1 MPEIKRNFSAGKMNK
16 DFDERLLPNG
26 EYRSA
31 INVEVTTTSSGEI
44 GTVRNIKG
52 NELIKTF
59 KNSGLTDSEITNI
72 FNDTFC
78 VGSIAD
84 EKNDYYYWLVTEE
97 ELVPKAF
104 GLQAQGFGVSTTLP
118 VNTPTMAVAPENR
131 YGIPAFVKRDMIFRS
146 NTKDNTIEPVFVDL
160 HQQTRNID
168 YFATT
173 QANDEYIYFQNN
185 SNGDPVTNGLE
196 VGMDVLGYKFSIIQ
210 GNLVQVLQPNCKILE
225 IDFANNRI
233 KLTNSNHYINF
244 KQQEPPVVVFRR
256 NKVLGFERNR
266 LITGINIIDDMLFIT
281 DNKREPKKIKITESI
296 EGTDFTCEIHSE
308 IENKATGEIF
318 PAEESHLTVIRKSPT
333 RAPRIEALTDS
344 RGGLLIGEA
353 EFVVKPENQFI
364 WVKINGDSVL
374 NIKNNYK
381 VNDILLFSTSIGSLP
396 ANPNFKAKIVEIDN
410 SYSSNYRLRVRLKII
425 SQPVGITVNIV
436 SSLYCELEQIL
447 DPLFQLRFVRFGYR
461 YKYLNNEV
469 SCYSPFTEPVF
480 YPDNY
485 LYNPIEGDNE
495 GMKNTVKEIILKQ
508 FDDYGNIPKDVK
520 QIDILFKDESS
531 PNIYCVDTLRPD
543 DIGPDGTI
551 DTNDWNL
558 GYYKIR
564 TENIYAALPTNQILR
579 SFDNVPRYAK
589 AQEIAANRLIYAN
602 YVQNYDMQ
610 RDGENIKPS
619 LDVGFEK
626 RIGEWDYNTRSIQ
639 GSAKGRKSLKTL
651 RTYEL
656 GVTYQDD
663 YNRNTPVFTNANA
676 SVKIPQNESLNSN
689 ALFAQ
694 LKNDAPDFAKSFK
707 VYVKETS
714 SEYYNIPLD
723 RIYDA
728 GDNCVWL
735 SFASDEVNK
744 IAIEDYLILKKKP
757 ISSSATSAVSGDDGK
772 SKFKVLAISDQVPD
786 SIKQTKKLLARITGN
801 ITEVF
806 RQSTIAFHPD
816 EADIK
821 DLVFDKEEWEG
832 RGGGLAETTVEAK
845 AIRFEDTASGI
856 TSKEYEID
864 RIYPDFI
871 GAEEV
876 YRIRLGEGLDQVDA
890 DWITNNNT
898 ASTTGNGGTIQMIST
913 LGFSLF
919 AREEENL
926 KEYDGRFFVKIKSNE
941 IIEQDLAP
949 QIVGSTLRTSVS
961 LPVYYMADEWAPMW
975 EDTGYWGGFPIYNSF
990 AGMNLTNTNFDSFT
1004 ALSIG
1009 QHTTRFHTNSAGVQH
1024 GNYVSHRFSD
1034 WVLLLDV
1041 PGPNN
1046 SKWFI
1051 DQAYYAQRTSPSST
1065 SVVPNNPNT
1074 WRYGHGFGRGIFET
1088 HGGNRATMELAFA
1101 GIYLPDGEETDDT
1114 GYHEEM
1120 WNVGEPSNPRH
1131 DEERVFI
1138 SKFRTGQKFRFAE
1151 DPNGQIYH
1159 IHAVSGP
1166 YRRYNHT
1173 SLWEARGWRDDDMQ
1187 SNDRNKLNDSNN
1199 EPSGGQRFD
1208 IKHHN
1213 TGISGP
1219 QSHHISSHIAII
1231 NSGRISMAS
1240 LGADEWI
1247 GGGPNVVWNNFLHDS
1262 GRGTS
1267 GGGTTIHHDINNS
1280 NQGGRVHPYFQGF
1293 NPYDA
1298 GTGSAGGNT
1307 FEGSDSDLYY
1317 ADGAGPGSFNNFGLG
1332 NNPTS
1337 TETMAYHEQ
1346 QNVAIMGHASNRRVY
1361 WNFSI
1366 SPSPLQQ
1373 AFNPIADGN
1382 SSPNETVSIQFL
1394 EQATDFDLEQE
1405 TKITAAVFETEP
1417 RENTDLD
1424 IYYEASNQIPTYL
1437 HGDTNELFAPL
1448 KSVAYSDDTWADA
1461 AGASAAGAGLGDHII
1476 PFNPCSPVAPPT
1488 CIDDV
1493 VYIQEWKDNVVTL
1506 FYQPSS
1512 GSAPSPFVIA
1522 EEAFLDED
1530 GNYRDI
1536 EIKFYKPL
1544 NTHTEDNYISAGS
1557 KMAFND
1563 DWVSTTISWDQ
1574 NYNQQHP
1581 VSDPSNGK
1589 YYLDRDIHTKRQGL
1603 SWYNCFSF
1611 NNGVESDRIRDD
1623 FNATQILNGV
1633 KASSITLEPYQE
1645 ERRANGLIYSGL
1657 YNSNSAVNDLN
1668 QFIMAEKITKDLNPD
1683 YGSIQK
1689 LFTRDT
1695 DLISFC
1701 EDRVLRVLANKDALF
1716 NADGNA
1722 QLTATQNVLGQA
1734 VPFSGDYGISKNPE
1748 SFASDSYRC
1757 YFADK
1762 QRGAVLRLSRD
1773 GLTPIS
1779 DYGMKAWFDS
1789 NLRVG
1794 EKILGSFDT
1803 VKREYN
1809 ISITNEH
1816 PQYWKSGE
1824 RTAIDWTEVPAPDN
1838 PIQNI

>member
-1 MPEIKRNFSAGKMNK
+1 
-16 DFDERLLPNG
+16 
-26 EYRSA
+26 
-31 INVEVTTTSSGEI
+31 
-44 GTVRNIKG
+44 
-52 NELIKTF
+52 
-59 KNSGLTDSEITNI
+59 
-72 FNDTFC
+72 
-78 VGSIAD
+78 
-84 EKNDYYYWLVTEE
+84 
-97 ELVPKAF
+97 
-104 GLQAQGFGVSTTLP
+104 
-118 VNTPTMAVAPENR
+118 
-131 YGIPAFVKRDMIFRS
+131 
-146 NTKDNTIEPVFVDL
+146 
-160 HQQTRNID
+160 
-168 YFATT
+168 
-173 QANDEYIYFQNN
+173 
-185 SNGDPVTNGLE
+185 
-196 VGMDVLGYKFSIIQ
+196 
-210 GNLVQVLQPNCKILE
+210 
-225 IDFANNRI
+225 
-233 KLTNSNHYINF
+233 
-244 KQQEPPVVVFRR
+244 
-256 NKVLGFERNR
+256 
-266 LITGINIIDDMLFIT
+266 
-281 DNKREPKKIKITESI
+281 
-296 EGTDFTCEIHSE
+296 
-308 IENKATGEIF
+308 
-318 PAEESHLTVIRKSPT
+318 
-333 RAPRIEALTDS
+333 
-344 RGGLLIGEA
+344 
-353 EFVVKPENQFI
+353 
-364 WVKINGDSVL
+364 
-374 NIKNNYK
+374 
-381 VNDILLFSTSIGSLP
+381 
-396 ANPNFKAKIVEIDN
+396 
-410 SYSSNYRLRVRLKII
+410 
-425 SQPVGITVNIV
+425 
-436 SSLYCELEQIL
+436 
-447 DPLFQLRFVRFGYR
+447 
-461 YKYLNNEV
+461 
-469 SCYSPFTEPVF
+469 
-480 YPDNY
+480 
-485 LYNPIEGDNE
+485 
-495 GMKNTVKEIILKQ
+495 
-508 FDDYGNIPKDVK
+508 
-520 QIDILFKDESS
+520 
-531 PNIYCVDTLRPD
+531 LRPD

-551 DTNDWNL
+551 DTNEWNL

-602 YVQNYDMQ
+602 YVQNYDMK
-610 RDGENIKPS
+610 RAGENIKPS

-626 RIGEWDYNTRSIQ
+626 RLGEWDYNNRSIQ

-663 YNRNTPVFTNANA
+663 YNRSTPVFTNANA

-757 ISSSATSAVSGDDGK
+757 ISSSATSAVNGDDGQ

-786 SIKQTKKLLARITGN
+786 SIKETKKLISRITGN
-801 ITEVF
+801 ITELF
-806 RQSTIAFHPD
+806 KQSTISFHPD
-816 EADIK
+816 EVDIK
-821 DLVFDKEEWEG
+821 DLAFDKEEWES
-832 RGGGLAETTVEAK
+832 RGGGLVETTVEAK

-856 TSKEYEID
+856 TSKEYVIN

-876 YRIRLGEGLDQVDA
+876 YRIRLEDGLDQVDA
-890 DWITNNNT
+890 DWITNNGS
-898 ASTTGNGGTIQMIST
+898 ASTSGNGGTIQMIST

-926 KEYDGRFFVKIKSNE
+926 KEYDGRFFVKIKSN
-941 IIEQDLAP
+941 QVVVNDLAP
-949 QIVGSTLRTSVS
+949 QIVGSNLRPSVS
-961 LPVYYMADEWAPMW
+961 LAVYYMADEWAPMW
-975 EDTGYWGGFPIYNSF
+975 EDTGYWGGFPVYNSF
-990 AGMNLTNTNFDSFT
+990 AGMNLTNTTFDSAT
-1004 ALSIG
+1004 ALSTG
-1009 QHTTRFHTNSAGVQH
+1009 QHTTRYHTNSAGVQH
-1024 GNYVSHRFSD
+1024 GNYVSHRFAD

-1051 DQAYYAQRTSPSST
+1051 DQAYFANRTSPSST
-1065 SVVPNNPNT
+1065 SVGGQSPNT
-1074 WRYGHGFGRGIFET
+1074 WQYGHGFGRGIFET
-1088 HGGNRATMELAFA
+1088 HSGSRATMELAFA

-1120 WNVGEPSNPRH
+1120 WNVGESSNPRH
-1131 DEERVFI
+1131 DEEKAFI
-1138 SKFRTGQKFRFAE
+1138 SKFRNGQKFRFAE
-1151 DPNGQIYH
+1151 DPNGQVYH
-1159 IHAVSGP
+1159 IHSVSGP

-1173 SLWEARGWRDDDMQ
+1173 SLWEARGWRDDDGE
-1187 SNDRNKLNDSNN
+1187 SNDDNKLDYNQN
-1199 EPSGGQRFD
+1199 PSGGQRFD

-1213 TGISGP
+1213 TSVSGTQTHPISGD
-1219 QSHHISSHIAII
+1219 I
-1231 NSGRISMAS
+1231 NNINTGRTSMAS
-1240 LGADEWI
+1240 FGASSTI
-1247 GGGPNVVWNNFLHDS
+1247 NGGANVVWNNFLHFS

-1267 GGGTTIHHDINNS
+1267 GGGTTTHHDINIAP
-1280 NQGGRVHPYFQGF
+1280 QGGRVHPYFQGF
-1293 NPYDA
+1293 TPYAD
-1298 GTGSAGGNT
+1298 GHGSAGGNA
-1307 FEGSDSDLYY
+1307 FEGSDSDLFY
-1317 ADGAGPGSFNNFGLG
+1317 ADGVGPNAANNWVTGITSFS
-1332 NNPTS
+1332 PTT
-1337 TETMAYHEQ
+1337 TENMAYHQ
-1346 QNVAIMGHASNRRVY
+1346 MQNADIMGHASNRRVY

-1373 AFNPIADGN
+1373 SFNPIAGGN

-1394 EQATDFDLEQE
+1394 ESATDFDLEQE

-1437 HGDTNELFAPL
+1437 HGETNKLFAPL
-1448 KSVAYSDDTWADA
+1448 NSVAYSDDVWEDLTGATT
-1461 AGASAAGAGLGDHII
+1461 AGAVIGDPVI
-1476 PFNPCSPVAPPT
+1476 PFNPCSVVSPPN
-1488 CIDDV
+1488 CIDGV
-1493 VYIQEWKDNVVTL
+1493 VYVKAWKDNVVTL
-1506 FYQPSS
+1506 YYQSPN
-1512 GSAPSPFVIA
+1512 GSAPVPFNII
-1522 EEAFLDED
+1522 EEAFIDNQ

-1544 NTHTEDNYISAGS
+1544 NTHTEESGYISAGS
-1557 KMAFND
+1557 RMSFSD

-1574 NYNQQHP
+1574 NYNQIQP
-1581 VSDPSNGK
+1581 VSDPGSGK
-1589 YYLDRDIHTKRQGL
+1589 YYLNRDIHTKRQGL

-1633 KASSITLEPYQE
+1633 KASSVTLEPYQE

-1657 YNSNSAVNDLN
+1657 YNSNSAINNLN

-1722 QLTATQNVLGQA
+1722 QLTATENVLGQA

-1762 QRGAVLRLSRD
+1762 QRGTVLRLSRD

-1779 DYGMKAWFDS
+1779 DYGMKSWFDS

-1794 EKILGSFDT
+1794 EKILGSFD
-1803 VKREYN
+1803 VLKREYN
-1809 ISITNEH
+1809 ITITQNH
-1816 PQYWKSGE
+1816 IINWQVGTKNP
-1824 RTAIDWTEVPAPDN
+1824 IDWTEVPVPDN
-1838 PIQNI
+1838 PIQSI